1 MTFHIV
7 ILKGDDSGYNY
18 TKWDG
23 FLVEQSSALEN
34 MIHKV
39 PQINNWPQCAYFA
52 KNGRF
57 QIDLQHELCK
67 AELNHVTF

>member
-1 MTFHIV
+1 MKRKANTTLGPTRFK
-7 ILKGDDSGYNY
+7 LE
-18 TKWDG
+18 G
-23 FLVEQSSALEN
+23 FVDCGQIKFCIGEN